1 MQPEVI
7 FIMDGSSGA
16 TPQSTIP
23 VIVGKQ
29 AERDGYNYGRPQ
41 VGRNLYIAR
50 DKVHNHD
57 FGDDNNS
64 RSTIS
69 AGFTTVSKVWGRNV
83 GSDRRDEENSGE
95 ASYFDDYVGTIHS
108 NADEFDFKYTL
119 DNALKNGH
127 HKDQEVIETSRD
139 GDRSSTSDLSSM
151 TGISDNV
158 VPTDNEGLFVS
169 FRRKVRTNIK
179 SNQLPQHDLPGK
191 LVEGSRRY
199 NIEGETS
206 PGLRVLSQQNH
217 SNKNSNTEHSVSTP
231 PTAPTT
237 PVRTNALSNDFT
249 TAQEN
254 IDSLVN
260 FPPILSSL
268 GRDLSMEEYDL
279 ASHFT
284 NDTTTPSVGGF
295 GMYVH
300 RKLADSSFRKKM
312 LMTFAVVILLLVLLA
327 AIMISVISFSS
338 MNKVEN
344 AGVDLIDAMA
354 NENGYRDKEDIDSFP
369 MYQVEYEDLEEST
382 TESISQEPSPSAP
395 TFSPIIGTASIVEG
409 ESDIQELFDVGS
421 SAPTPSESVNF
432 VEKEDSAT
440 LSPTISTQDPKR
452 QPSRHPTLRPSWR
465 PSWRPTLRPTALTPV
480 PSLKPSATPFTEP
493 SSAPSGLPS
502 QKQTLSPSQSNPTV
516 EPTVDASPRPSL
528 SLETISPISTPK
540 TIHPTFIPETNIPT
554 HIPEIIVP
562 TPIDP
567 TQPPM
572 ADGRD
577 ATRLPTATH
586 SVNVAS
592 STPFK

>member
-16 TPQSTIP
+16 TPQSTTP

-29 AERDGYNYGRPQ
+29 AERGYNYGRPQ

-57 FGDDNNS
+57 FGDNNNS
-64 RSTIS
+64 LSTIS
-69 AGFTTVSKVWGRNV
+69 AGFTTVSKVLGRNV

-95 ASYFDDYVGTIHS
+95 ASHFDDYVGTIHS

-139 GDRSSTSDLSSM
+139 GDRSSTSDISSM

-179 SNQLPQHDLPGK
+179 SNQLTQHDLPGK

-206 PGLRVLSQQNH
+206 PGLRILSQQNH
-217 SNKNSNTEHSVSTP
+217 SNKNSNTEHSVSIP

-268 GRDLSMEEYDL
+268 GRDLSMEEYVL
-279 ASHFT
+279 ASHFP

-300 RKLADSSFRKKM
+300 RKLADSSLRKKM
-312 LMTFAVVILLLVLLA
+312 LMAFAVVILLVLLA
-327 AIMISVISFSS
+327 AIMISVISFSG
-338 MNKVEN
+338 MNEVEN

-354 NENGYRDKEDIDSFP
+354 NENGYRDKGDIDSFP

-395 TFSPIIGTASIVEG
+395 TFSPIIGTASIVVG

-432 VEKEDSAT
+432 VEEEDSAT

-452 QPSRHPTLRPSWR
+452 QPSRHPTFRPSWR

-516 EPTVDASPRPSL
+516 EPTVDTSPRPSL

-540 TIHPTFIPETNIPT
+540 TIHPTFIPETIIPT

>member
-1 MQPEVI
+1 MQPVVI

-16 TPQSTIP
+16 TPQSTTP
-23 VIVGKQ
+23 VIVSKQ

-64 RSTIS
+64 LSTIS
-69 AGFTTVSKVWGRNV
+69 AGFTTVSKVLGRNV

-95 ASYFDDYVGTIHS
+95 ASHFDDYVGTIHS

-119 DNALKNGH
+119 ENALKNGH

-169 FRRKVRTNIK
+169 FRRN
-179 SNQLPQHDLPGK
+179 DLPGK
-191 LVEGSRRY
+191 LVEVSRRY

-217 SNKNSNTEHSVSTP
+217 SNKNSTTEHSVSTP

-260 FPPILSSL
+260 FPLILSSL

-300 RKLADSSFRKKM
+300 RKLADSSLRKKM
-312 LMTFAVVILLLVLLA
+312 LMTFAVVILLVLLA
-327 AIMISVISFSS
+327 AIVISVISFSG

-354 NENGYRDKEDIDSFP
+354 NENGYRDKGDIDSFP

-395 TFSPIIGTASIVEG
+395 TFSPIIGTASIVVG

-432 VEKEDSAT
+432 VEEEDSAT

-452 QPSRHPTLRPSWR
+452 QPSRHPTFRPSWR

-502 QKQTLSPSQSNPTV
+502 QKQTLPPSQSNPTV
-516 EPTVDASPRPSL
+516 EPTVDASPGPSL

-540 TIHPTFIPETNIPT
+540 TIHPTFIPETIIPT
-554 HIPEIIVP
+554 HIPKIIVP

>member
-1 MQPEVI
+1 MQPVVI

-16 TPQSTIP
+16 TPQSTTP
-23 VIVGKQ
+23 VIVSKQ

-64 RSTIS
+64 LSTIS
-69 AGFTTVSKVWGRNV
+69 AGFTTVSKVLGRNV
-83 GSDRRDEENSGE
+83 GSDIRDEENSGE
-95 ASYFDDYVGTIHS
+95 ASHFDDYVGTIHS

-119 DNALKNGH
+119 ENALKNGH

-158 VPTDNEGLFVS
+158 VPTDNEGLSVS
-169 FRRKVRTNIK
+169 FRRN
-179 SNQLPQHDLPGK
+179 DLPGK
-191 LVEGSRRY
+191 LVEVSRRY

-217 SNKNSNTEHSVSTP
+217 SNKNSTTEHSVSTP

-237 PVRTNALSNDFT
+237 PVRTNALTNDFT

-260 FPPILSSL
+260 FPLILSSL

-300 RKLADSSFRKKM
+300 RKLADSSLRKKM
-312 LMTFAVVILLLVLLA
+312 LMTFAVVILLVLLA
-327 AIMISVISFSS
+327 AIVISVISFSG

-354 NENGYRDKEDIDSFP
+354 NENGYRDKGDIDSFP
-369 MYQVEYEDLEEST
+369 MYQVEYEEDLEEST

-421 SAPTPSESVNF
+421 SAPTPSESANF
-432 VEKEDSAT
+432 VEEEDSAT
-440 LSPTISTQDPKR
+440 LSSTISTQDPKR

-502 QKQTLSPSQSNPTV
+502 QKQTLPPSQSNPTV
-516 EPTVDASPRPSL
+516 EPTVDASPGPSL

-540 TIHPTFIPETNIPT
+540 TIHPTFIPETIIPT
-554 HIPEIIVP
+554 HIPKIIVP

-572 ADGRD
+572 ADGRH

>member
-1 MQPEVI
+1 MQPVVI

-16 TPQSTIP
+16 TPQSTTP
-23 VIVGKQ
+23 VIVSKQ

-64 RSTIS
+64 LSTIS
-69 AGFTTVSKVWGRNV
+69 AGFTTVSKVLGRNV
-83 GSDRRDEENSGE
+83 GSDIRDEENSGE
-95 ASYFDDYVGTIHS
+95 ASHFDDYVGTIHS

-119 DNALKNGH
+119 ENALKNGH

-158 VPTDNEGLFVS
+158 VPTDNEGLSVS
-169 FRRKVRTNIK
+169 FRRN
-179 SNQLPQHDLPGK
+179 DLPGK
-191 LVEGSRRY
+191 LVEVSRRY

-217 SNKNSNTEHSVSTP
+217 SNKNSTTEHSVSTP

-237 PVRTNALSNDFT
+237 PVRTNALTNDFT

-260 FPPILSSL
+260 FPLILSSL

-300 RKLADSSFRKKM
+300 RKLADSSLRKKM
-312 LMTFAVVILLLVLLA
+312 LMTFAVVILLVLLA
-327 AIMISVISFSS
+327 AIVISVISFSG

-354 NENGYRDKEDIDSFP
+354 NENGYRDKGDIDSFP
-369 MYQVEYEDLEEST
+369 MYQVEYEEDLEEST

-421 SAPTPSESVNF
+421 SAPTPSESANF
-432 VEKEDSAT
+432 VEEEDSAT
-440 LSPTISTQDPKR
+440 LSSTISTQDPKR

-502 QKQTLSPSQSNPTV
+502 QKQTLPPSQSNPTV
-516 EPTVDASPRPSL
+516 EPTVDASPGPSL

-540 TIHPTFIPETNIPT
+540 TIHPTFIPETIIPT
-554 HIPEIIVP
+554 HIPKIIVP

>member
-1 MQPEVI
+1 MQPVVI
-7 FIMDGSSGA
+7 FIMDGSR
-16 TPQSTIP
+16 STTP
-23 VIVGKQ
+23 VIVSKQ

-64 RSTIS
+64 LSTIS
-69 AGFTTVSKVWGRNV
+69 AGFTTVSKVLGRNV
-83 GSDRRDEENSGE
+83 GSDIRDEENSGE
-95 ASYFDDYVGTIHS
+95 ASHFDDYVGTIHS

-119 DNALKNGH
+119 ENALKNGH

-158 VPTDNEGLFVS
+158 VPTDNEGLSVS
-169 FRRKVRTNIK
+169 FRRN
-179 SNQLPQHDLPGK
+179 DLPGK
-191 LVEGSRRY
+191 LVEVSRRY

-217 SNKNSNTEHSVSTP
+217 SNKNSTTEHSVSTP

-237 PVRTNALSNDFT
+237 PVRTNALTNDFT

-260 FPPILSSL
+260 FPLILSSL

-300 RKLADSSFRKKM
+300 RKLADSSLRKKM
-312 LMTFAVVILLLVLLA
+312 LMTFAVVILLVLLA
-327 AIMISVISFSS
+327 AIVISVISFSG

-354 NENGYRDKEDIDSFP
+354 NENGYRDKGDIDSFP
-369 MYQVEYEDLEEST
+369 MYQVEYEEDLEEST

-421 SAPTPSESVNF
+421 SAPTPSESANF
-432 VEKEDSAT
+432 VEEEDSAT
-440 LSPTISTQDPKR
+440 LSSTISTQDPKR

-502 QKQTLSPSQSNPTV
+502 QKQTLPPSQSNPTV
-516 EPTVDASPRPSL
+516 EPTVDASPGPSL

-540 TIHPTFIPETNIPT
+540 TIHPTFIPETIIPT
-554 HIPEIIVP
+554 HIPKIIVP